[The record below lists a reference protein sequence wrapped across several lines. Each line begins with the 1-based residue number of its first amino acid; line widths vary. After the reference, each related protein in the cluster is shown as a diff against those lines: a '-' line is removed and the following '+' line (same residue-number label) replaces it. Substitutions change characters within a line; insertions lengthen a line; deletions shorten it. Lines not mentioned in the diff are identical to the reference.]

1 MINLPSTYEEFV
13 RLFVSTLRKGFKRV
27 DIVVDTYRTNLIKGE
42 EIISRVSSHR
52 VITESSKSSLPHDSF
67 KFFKN
72 GENKT
77 RVTEIESEVLRN
89 NFSKVLAKWRC
100 SIVYISQ
107 EDANYCITE
116 TGVTINEEL

>member
-1 MINLPSTYEEFV
+1 MFRVTELSLNLLNQVSHMILLN
-13 RLFVSTLRKGFKRV
+13 
-27 DIVVDTYRTNLIKGE
+27 
-42 EIISRVSSHR
+42 
-52 VITESSKSSLPHDSF
+52 SSKME
-67 KFFKN
+67 KT
-72 GENKT
+72 KT
-77 RVTEIESEVLRN
+77 RVTEIESKVLRN

>member
-42 EIISRVSSHR
+42 EIITRVSSHR

-77 RVTEIESEVLRN
+77 RVTEIESRGFAEQLLKS
-89 NFSKVLAKWRC
+89 FSQMEMFNSVYFTRRC
-100 SIVYISQ
+100 Q
-107 EDANYCITE
+107 LLHN
-116 TGVTINEEL
+116 